1 MNCWSKRDGRKAV
14 ALNIFGAWR
23 GYSLGSNVSLAR
35 LTLGPNGSLVW
46 GVRLTYIPKHGVAPE
61 TKKIKN
67 YKKKTHRL
75 AGLEPQPLPLLS
87 LTPSC
92 PLRVPKGRR
101 TGRFRSG
108 FGPKPSPAS
117 ATKTT
122 KKIREGL
129 RRGGMQ
135 PKPLPPKTTCD
146 KTTSF
151 QLTRGVWS
159 RSPSPFPQKKNYKT
173 NRYTTKHTLTSN
185 KYEGAL
191 PNGPR
196 LHICEYTQPILVQVF
211 FFLC

>member
-1 MNCWSKRDGRKAV
+1 MPSDSRAFARIHFVENKEVFFRKVNRKRDGRKAV

-23 GYSLGSNVSLAR
+23 GYSLGQTRVWRGLP
-35 LTLGPNGSLVW
+35 LGPNGSLVW

-122 KKIREGL
+122 KKICEGL

-135 PKPLPPKTTCD
+135 PKPLPPN
-146 KTTSF
+146 
-151 QLTRGVWS
+151 
-159 RSPSPFPQKKNYKT
+159 KNYK
-173 NRYTTKHTLTSN
+173 NIASSFRAGFGAAAPPPFRKNKNTKTIKETSIQQN
-185 KYEGAL
+185 I
-191 PNGPR
+191 
-196 LHICEYTQPILVQVF
+196 H
-211 FFLC
+211 